1 MKVQEALKAAEKLIV
16 KAIMFESEAEQYLT
30 ESNYELNGC
39 LGDSAADIS
48 VNGKAVLAK
57 VRAALAEIDKCEPVG
72 EVGKSYRDVGGRTA
86 SIIWFTS
93 DGDPPPEGTTLYTS
107 PISKDLASE
116 DTKRINWLEREIVS
130 VDTFEMDESFGWIFT
145 QYYQGE
151 KEPREIH
158 RSFIEDL
165 RMAIDEAMLSTEP
178 EKV

>member
-1 MKVQEALKAAEKLIV
+1 LYPKYHQFKTEVEEAFTQGYK
-16 KAIMFESEAEQYLT
+16 S
-30 ESNYELNGC
+30 
-39 LGDSAADIS
+39 
-48 VNGKAVLAK
+48 
-57 VRAALAEIDKCEPVG
+57 ALAEIEKCEPVLKVYQG
-72 EVGKSYRDVGGRTA
+72 EICYKSQADDQSYGMWCPVNFDTA
-86 SIIWFTS
+86 HTFK
-93 DGDPPPEGTTLYTS
+93 EGTEFYTS